1 MEQSRDLPVPDS
13 AALPTSDRALSSSHR
28 EAVRRHLDRLAKPP
42 GSLGRLEDVA
52 VRLCVI
58 QGTLSPRTRPRR
70 VVIFVADH
78 GVVDEG
84 VSAWPCSVTAV
95 MIRSIVRG
103 GSACAALAASCDADL
118 VLVDV
123 GSRSEPLPPSPGYE
137 VRKVGLGTA
146 NLALGPAMSASE
158 FEQAF
163 AVGVEQARRAR
174 DDGIKVVAAG
184 EMGIGNTTSA
194 SCLAVLLAGVPLD
207 RAVGRGAGADDACL
221 GRKRRVVEQAAARAA
236 QGLAENPRGSIAQVG
251 GFEIVAM
258 AGFFVE
264 ARRLGLTIVLD
275 GMIATAAALI
285 AEALEPGTAGAMIA
299 AHLSA
304 EPAHALMLAHLG
316 LEPLLTDWQLRLG
329 EGTGALL
336 AFPLLDAAAAMVTR
350 MDTLDALGIV
360 PTESA
365 NDAP

>member
-1 MEQSRDLPVPDS
+1 MIAPGSS
-13 AALPTSDRALSSSHR
+13 ALPASDQALSSAHR
-28 EAVRRHLDRLAKPP
+28 EAVLRHLDRLAKPP
-42 GSLGRLEDVA
+42 GSLGRLEELA
-52 VRLCVI
+52 IRLCTI
-58 QGTLSPRTRPRR
+58 QGTLSPLTRPRR

-84 VSAWPCSVTAV
+84 VSAWPSSVTAV

-103 GSACAALAASCDADL
+103 GAACAALAASCDADL

-137 VRKVGLGTA
+137 VRKVAPGTA
-146 NLALGPAMSASE
+146 NLARGPAMSSSE
-158 FEQAF
+158 FEKALT
-163 AVGVEQARRAR
+163 VGIEQARQAHK
-174 DDGIKVVAAG
+174 DGMKLVAAG

-207 RAVGRGAGADDACL
+207 RAVGRGAGADDASL
-221 GRKRRVVEQAAARAA
+221 ERKRRVVEQATARARRRLAENARAA
-236 QGLAENPRGSIAQVG
+236 IAEVA

-258 AGFFVE
+258 AGFFLE

-285 AEALEPGTAGAMIA
+285 AETLAPGIVDGMIA
-299 AHLSA
+299 AHVSA
-304 EPAHALMLAHLG
+304 EPAHALMLAKLG

-336 AFPLLDAAAAMVTR
+336 AMPLCDSAAAIVAR

-365 NDAP
+365 DDTR

>member
-1 MEQSRDLPVPDS
+1 MAAPS
-13 AALPTSDRALSSSHR
+13 ASDQALSSSHR
-28 EAVRRHLDRLAKPP
+28 EEVRRHLDRLAKPP
-42 GSLGRLEDVA
+42 GSLGRLEELA
-52 VRLCVI
+52 NRLCTI

-70 VVIFVADH
+70 VVIFVGDH

-84 VSAWPCSVTAV
+84 VSAWPGSVTAV

-103 GSACAALAASCDADL
+103 GAACAALAISCEADL

-137 VRKVGLGTA
+137 VRKVGAGTA
-146 NLALGPAMSASE
+146 NLAREPAMSASE
-158 FEQAF
+158 FERAM
-163 AVGVEQARRAR
+163 AAGVEQARRAS
-174 DDGIKVVAAG
+174 DDGMKLVAAG

-194 SCLAVLLAGVPLD
+194 SCLAVILADVSLD
-207 RAVGRGAGADDACL
+207 RAVGRGAGADDAIL
-221 GRKRRVVEQAAARAA
+221 ERKRCVVEQAASRAA
-236 QGLAENPRGSIAQVG
+236 RSLVENPRGAIAEVG

-264 ARRLGLTIVLD
+264 AARLGLTIVLD
-275 GMIATAAALI
+275 GMIATAGALI
-285 AEALEPGTAGAMIA
+285 AETLEPGTARAMIA
-299 AHLSA
+299 AHIST
-304 EPAHALMLAHLG
+304 EPAHALMLKKLG

-336 AFPLLDAAAAMVTR
+336 AMPLCDAAAAIVAR

-360 PTESA
+360 PTESS
-365 NDAP
+365 DDTR